1 MRDRSYAEFY
11 ALLKRLPEANK
22 EELVHQWTDG
32 RTTSLTEM
40 SDKEYRSMVRG
51 MRSLTE
57 PVEELRKLRSQVLRQ
72 LQIYGVD
79 TSDWDAVDA
88 FTKLPRISGRRFCR
102 LSTLEL
108 RDLLKKMRSINQK
121 AKDKEEKKR
130 HWEAYHAR
138 QTAGQLPN

>member
-22 EELVHQWTDG
+22 EELVLQWTDG

-88 FTKLPRISGRRFCR
+88 FTKLPRISGSRFCR

-121 AKDKEEKKR
+121 AKDKEEQNRK
-130 HWEAYHAR
+130 EAYHVR